1 MQVTQQAL
9 HALSALLLATPK
21 SSYSAAD
28 APRSLAGDSHP
39 MLLMHDMARTLCQY
53 LQRARYHQVKSVRSA
68 AVEAAT
74 LLSDLVP
81 DLNALPQ
88 HGQALAKVGTRKGP
102 WLHQRLDQ
110 NAEEQ
115 QCIRSSLESHDTSAA
130 KYAILSCCLQ
140 SQLYGTRFRCHFGP
154 RCAANALVCSARLAL
169 NAALVEHSM

>member
-9 HALSALLLATPK
+9 HALSALLMSTPK

-28 APRSLAGDSHP
+28 APRSLAGASQP
-39 MLLMHDMARTLCQY
+39 MLLMQDMARTLCQY

-74 LLSDLVP
+74 LLSDLLP
-81 DLNALPQ
+81 DVSALPQ
-88 HGQALAKVGTRKGP
+88 HGQSLAKVGTRKGP

-115 QCIRSSLESHDTSAA
+115 QCIHSSLEWHDRSAA
-130 KYAILSCCLQ
+130 KYALMVYAVTVVWHQVPLSIVP
-140 SQLYGTRFRCHFGP
+140 H
-154 RCAANALVCSARLAL
+154 CAANALVCSAQLAL
-169 NAALVEHSM
+169 HAALH